1 MRHAFTM
8 HWTQSSHRS
17 LYLTQSYQGWS
28 MVAVV
33 IGNNLGL
40 AGSSAGVLGNNGQL
54 GIASTGLG
62 GDVAFVNATTGNLT
76 RIMYFDVD
84 AIQINYR
91 INSIKWPWLPLFDII
106 HHGIS
111 DWWNECGWYFSRTYR
126 WDGLISRARSCRG
139 VWSCHQ
145 SQSSAFEAWGSVVV
159 RSCCRGHRG
168 FQSGVH
174 QTHPSQSYS
183 FYHS

>member
-1 MRHAFTM
+1 
-8 HWTQSSHRS
+8 
-17 LYLTQSYQGWS
+17 

-54 GIASTGLG
+54 GTASTGLG

-91 INSIKWPWLPLFDII
+91 INSIKWP
-106 HHGIS
+106 
-111 DWWNECGWYFSRTYR
+111 
-126 WDGLISRARSCRG
+126 
-139 VWSCHQ
+139 
-145 SQSSAFEAWGSVVV
+145 
-159 RSCCRGHRG
+159 
-168 FQSGVH
+168 
-174 QTHPSQSYS
+174 
-183 FYHS
+183 